1 MISMKKNKPKNKKYR
16 IALSF
21 VLIIVLCS
29 AYLIIPVSK
38 AFAFKAGRGIGSRQ
52 SSNQRSSS
60 PSPSPRALTLK
71 EAYILAARRNG
82 DIMANKESYYQ
93 STLLKWS
100 AISML
105 LPDINLT
112 YKDQRFHLQ
121 EPAPAPSSSSSSST
135 LNFLFPNYEYSFT
148 LDQPLLKLGAFPA
161 YGAAENTVSQAK
173 MNLNNVSAATLY
185 NVAASYYTVLNDIS
199 LINADTKT
207 YNEAKS
213 HLELTEAK
221 LKAGLAIITDVLQAK
236 SQFYAAK
243 QELIGAKNSLKSAK
257 AELASILGISRR
269 FKVIKPPEPAIKRA
283 LLKKY
288 IFLAYK
294 NNPGLRSLKY
304 AKRAANNETQY
315 YETQYIPQINFQAS
329 YNALSG
335 NHFIPGGSFNYWT
348 AAAIL
353 TMPIFQG
360 GTRIISIEKARSAAN
375 AAMYN
380 MIQSKRNLKAQVVS
394 DFYNIQNLKY
404 EVAALEHEEKFASK
418 NYMLVEEEYKAG
430 VATSVDVVTA
440 LAQLTTA
447 RHNLLTANLSY
458 YKSVLNLKRLIGSF
472 KRKLISLTV
481 DKFN

>member
-1 MISMKKNKPKNKKYR
+1 MEDKSKKKKYR

-29 AYLIIPVSK
+29 VYLIIPVSK
-38 AFAFKAGRGIGSRQ
+38 AFAFKARHGIGIRNRQ
-52 SSNQRSSS
+52 SSNSRV
-60 PSPSPRALTLK
+60 LTLK

-82 DIMANKESYYQ
+82 TIRANKESYYQ

-105 LPDINLT
+105 LPNINLT
-112 YKDQRFHLQ
+112 YKDQRMHMDV
-121 EPAPAPSSSSSSST
+121 PSSSPSSSGGSS
-135 LNFLFPNYEYSFT
+135 NIFSFLYPDYEYSFT
-148 LDQPLLKLGAFPA
+148 LDQPILKLGALPA

-257 AELASILGISRR
+257 AGLASILGISRR
-269 FKVIKPPEPAIKRA
+269 FKVIKPAEPAIKKA

-329 YNALSG
+329 YNALSD
-335 NHFIPGGSFNYWT
+335 NHFIPGGSLNYWT
-348 AAAIL
+348 AGAIL

-380 MIQSKRNLKAQVVS
+380 MIQSKRNLKAQVIS

-404 EVAALEHEEKFASK
+404 EVAALEHEERFASK

-447 RHNLLTANLSY
+447 RHNLLSANLSY

>member
-1 MISMKKNKPKNKKYR
+1 MKNKPKNKKYR

-38 AFAFKAGRGIGSRQ
+38 AFAIKAGSGIGIGSRQ
-52 SSNQRSSS
+52 SSNRRSSSSS
-60 PSPSPRALTLK
+60 PSSRVLTLK

-82 DIMANKESYYQ
+82 TIRANKESYYQ

-112 YKDQRFHLQ
+112 YKDQRFHLH
-121 EPAPAPSSSSSSST
+121 EPAPVPSTPGSSN
-135 LNFLFPNYEYSFT
+135 NFSFFFPNYEYSFT
-148 LDQPLLKLGAFPA
+148 LDQPILKLGALPA

-173 MNLNNVSAATLY
+173 MNLNNVSATTLY
-185 NVAASYYTVLNDIS
+185 NVAASYYTILNGIS

-257 AELASILGISRR
+257 AGLASILGISRR
-269 FKVIKPPEPAIKRA
+269 FKVIKPAEPAIKKA

-288 IFLAYK
+288 VLLAYK

-315 YETQYIPQINFQAS
+315 YEAQYIPQINFQAS
-329 YNALSG
+329 YNALSD
-335 NHFIPGGSFNYWT
+335 NHFIPGGSLNYWT
-348 AAAIL
+348 AGAIL

-440 LAQLTTA
+440 LAQLAAA

>member
-1 MISMKKNKPKNKKYR
+1 MKNKPKNKKYR

-38 AFAFKAGRGIGSRQ
+38 AFAIKAGRGIGIGSRR
-52 SSNQRSSS
+52 SSNRRSSS
-60 PSPSPRALTLK
+60 SRVLTLK

-82 DIMANKESYYQ
+82 TIRANKESYYQ

-112 YKDQRFHLQ
+112 YKDQRFHLH
-121 EPAPAPSSSSSSST
+121 EPAPAPSTSGSSN
-135 LNFLFPNYEYSFT
+135 NFGFFFPNYEYSFT
-148 LDQPLLKLGAFPA
+148 LDQPILKLGALPA

-173 MNLNNVSAATLY
+173 MNLNNVSATTLY
-185 NVAASYYTVLNDIS
+185 NVAASYYTILNDIS

-257 AELASILGISRR
+257 AGLASILGISRR
-269 FKVIKPPEPAIKRA
+269 FKVIKPAEPAIKKA

-329 YNALSG
+329 YNALSD
-335 NHFIPGGSFNYWT
+335 NHFIPGGSLNYWT
-348 AAAIL
+348 AGAVL

-404 EVAALEHEEKFASK
+404 EVAALGHEEKFASK

-440 LAQLTTA
+440 LAQLAAA

-472 KRKLISLTV
+472 KRKLINLTV

>member
-1 MISMKKNKPKNKKYR
+1 MKDKPKNKKYR
-16 IALSF
+16 IALSLA
-21 VLIIVLCS
+21 LIITLYSV
-29 AYLIIPVSK
+29 YLMIPGGK
-38 AFAFKAGRGIGSRQ
+38 AFAFKAVAGIE
-52 SSNQRSSS
+52 NQRSS
-60 PSPSPRALTLK
+60 RVLTLK

-82 DIMANKESYYQ
+82 TIKANKESYYQ

-100 AISML
+100 AFSML
-105 LPDINLT
+105 LPNIDLT
-112 YKDQRFHLQ
+112 YKDQRMHSNVQ
-121 EPAPAPSSSSSSST
+121 SSPSSGGT
-135 LNFLFPNYEYSFT
+135 GNIFAFLYPDYEYSFT
-148 LDQPLLKLGAFPA
+148 LDQPLLKLGALPA
-161 YGAAENTVSQAK
+161 YGAAENTVAQAK

-243 QELIGAKNSLKSAK
+243 QELISAKNSLKSAK
-257 AELASILGISRR
+257 ANLAAILGISRR
-269 FKVIKPPEPAIKRA
+269 FKVIKPAEPVIKKA

-294 NNPGLRSLKY
+294 NNPGLRSLRY
-304 AKRAANNETQY
+304 AQKAANNETQY

-329 YNALSG
+329 YSALSN
-335 NHFIPGGSFNYWT
+335 NHFIPGGSINYWT
-348 AAAIL
+348 AGAVL
-353 TMPIFQG
+353 TMPLFQG

-375 AAMYN
+375 QAMYN
-380 MIQSKRNLKAQVVS
+380 MVQSKRNLKAQVVS

-404 EVAALEHEEKFASK
+404 EVTALEHEEKFASK

-440 LAQLTTA
+440 LAQLTAA
-447 RHNLLTANLSY
+447 RHNLLAANLSY

>member
-1 MISMKKNKPKNKKYR
+1 MINMKKNKPKNKKYR

-21 VLIIVLCS
+21 VLIIIVLCL

-38 AFAFKAGRGIGSRQ
+38 AFAFKAGRGIGTISRQ
-52 SSNQRSSS
+52 SSNRRSSS
-60 PSPSPRALTLK
+60 SRVLTLK

-82 DIMANKESYYQ
+82 TIRANKESYYQ

-105 LPDINLT
+105 LPNINLT
-112 YKDQRFHLQ
+112 YKDQRFHMQ
-121 EPAPAPSSSSSSST
+121 EPAPAPSSSGSSVNMS
-135 LNFLFPNYEYSFT
+135 FFFPNYEYSFT
-148 LDQPLLKLGAFPA
+148 LDQPILKLGALPA

-173 MNLNNVSAATLY
+173 MNLNNVSATTLY

-257 AELASILGISRR
+257 AGLASILGISRR
-269 FKVIKPPEPAIKRA
+269 FKVIKPAEPAIKKA

-304 AKRAANNETQY
+304 AKKAANNETQY

-329 YNALSG
+329 YNALSD
-335 NHFIPGGSFNYWT
+335 NHFIPGGSLNYWT
-348 AAAIL
+348 AGAVL

-380 MIQSKRNLKAQVVS
+380 MIQSKRDLKAQVVS